1 MIKVERNG
9 ARVDVI
15 LATPER
21 RNVQTEETWIE
32 LARIGRDLDSRT
44 RVVVLRAEGESFS
57 AGLDR
62 KVFTGEAN
70 PSLTEMLQGTNE
82 EMQDRIAVFQEA
94 FRWWHECDA
103 ITIAQVQGHAIGA
116 GFQLA
121 LACDQ
126 RIISDTATFAMKEI
140 SLGLVPDL
148 TGTHSLMQLVGY
160 SRALDICST
169 GRTLGAEEAV
179 RIGLALNSV
188 TSEDLATTV
197 DGYVDLIMG
206 MQEPA
211 LRAIKRLHNQMRT
224 RDKQFVAERREQT
237 TLLRGMLGD

>member
-1 MIKVERNG
+1 MIKVERSG

-15 LATPER
+15 LSAPER
-21 RNVQTEETWIE
+21 RNAQTEETWIE
-32 LARIGRDLDSRT
+32 LARIGRDLDPRT

-57 AGLDR
+57 AGLDKR
-62 KVFTGEAN
+62 VFTGEAN
-70 PSLTEMLQGTNE
+70 PNLQEMLQGTNE

-94 FRWWHECDA
+94 FRWWQESDA

-126 RIISDTATFAMKEI
+126 RIIADNASFAMKEI
-140 SLGLVPDL
+140 SLGLVSDL
-148 TGTHSLMQLVGY
+148 TGTYSLMQLVGY
-160 SRALDICST
+160 SRALDISTT
-169 GRTLGAEEAV
+169 GRFVEAAEAV
-179 RIGLALNSV
+179 HIGLALQSV
-188 TSEDLATTV
+188 PAEDLAAAV
-197 DGYVDLIMG
+197 DSYVESLMA

-211 LRAIKRLHNQMRT
+211 LRAVKRLFNQVRT

-237 TLLRGMLGD
+237 ALLRGMLGD

>member
-126 RIISDTATFAMKEI
+126 RIISDTATFAMKEV

-188 TSEDLATTV
+188 ASEDLATTV
-197 DGYVDLIMG
+197 DAYVDLIMG

-211 LRAIKRLHNQMRT
+211 LRAIKRLYNQTRT